1 MEPVNQPVRE
11 APVFERKKAGRVSPK
26 RILFHVFTATLAVL
40 LLYPVIWLFVSSFKE
55 SASIFTT
62 SHSLIPDP
70 FILSNY
76 AEGWKGIAGQPFL
89 TFIKNS
95 AIIVGLSTIGAV
107 MSSAVIAYGFAR
119 IPFKGKK
126 FLVCVHDGDV
136 NAAS

>member
-1 MEPVNQPVRE
+1 MLP
-11 APVFERKKAGRVSPK
+11 
-26 RILFHVFTATLAVL
+26 
-40 LLYPVIWLFVSSFKE
+40 LYPVIWLFVSSFKE

-95 AIIVGLSTIGAV
+95 AIVVGLSTIGAV

-119 IPFKGKK
+119 IPFKGKN
-126 FLVCVHDGDV
+126 FGLR
-136 NAAS
+136 A

>member
-11 APVFERKKAGRVSPK
+11 APVLREKAGRVRPK
-26 RILFHVFTATLAVL
+26 RILFHVFTASLAVL

-76 AEGWKGIAGQPFL
+76 AEGWKGIARRPFL

-95 AIIVGLSTIGAV
+95 AIIVGVSTIGAV
-107 MSSAVIAYGFAR
+107 LSSAVIAYGFAR
-119 IPFKGKK
+119 IPFKGKN
-126 FLVCVHDGDV
+126 FGSP
-136 NAAS
+136 A